1 LRRFIVRRL
10 FTSVLALLGATIII
24 FSASRLLADPVS
36 LFTPNEGYGMTK
48 EEYKRVVAQLHLDR
62 SVPIQYG
69 YWLADLVRGD
79 LGRDLSDRNLIGPK
93 LAKRIMP
100 TLKLALAG
108 WILATVVGVPL
119 GVLSA
124 MRRGSVLDYVGR
136 TFAVLG
142 QTLPVFWV
150 AIIAVLIF
158 SVQLKWLPSATMG
171 EGFAV
176 RNYVLPT
183 IALAWFPVAG
193 YVRIV
198 RSSMLDVLDSEYIK
212 LARAKG
218 VSNATVIW
226 KHAFKNAA
234 LAPLTFAGLLLG
246 GFIAGSVAV
255 ETVFAWPGLARYA
268 VEAVQ
273 TNNFTVIAVVTL
285 IFTGVYIVA
294 NFVID
299 ILYAFLDPR
308 IHYS

>member
-1 LRRFIVRRL
+1 
-10 FTSVLALLGATIII
+10 VLALLGATIII
-24 FSASRLLADPVS
+24 FSASRLLGDPVT

-48 EEYKRVVAQLHLDR
+48 EEYDRVVHQLHLDR
-62 SVPIQYG
+62 PVPVQYG
-69 YWLADLVRGD
+69 YWLADTIRGD
-79 LGRDLSDRNLIGPK
+79 LGRDLADRNLIAPK
-93 LAKRIMP
+93 LAKRITP

-108 WILATVVGVPL
+108 WILATVIGVPL

-124 MRRGSVLDYVGR
+124 VRRGSVLDYVAR

-142 QTLPVFWV
+142 QTLPVFWI

-158 SVQLKWLPSATMG
+158 SVRLKWLPSATMG
-171 EGFAV
+171 EGFAI

-183 IALAWFPVAG
+183 VALAWFPVAG

-198 RSSMLDVLDSEYIK
+198 RSSMLEVLDSEYVK

-218 VSNATVIW
+218 VSGTAVVW
-226 KHAFKNAA
+226 KHAFKNAS

-246 GFIAGSVAV
+246 GFISGSVAV

-273 TNNFTVIAVVTL
+273 TNNFTVIAVVTM
-285 IFTGVYIVA
+285 IFTAVYIVA
-294 NFVID
+294 NFIID

>member
-1 LRRFIVRRL
+1 MRRFIIRRL

-24 FSASRLLADPVS
+24 FSASRLLGDPVT

-48 EEYKRVVAQLHLDR
+48 EEYNRVVKQLHLDR
-62 SVPIQYG
+62 PVPVQYG
-69 YWLADLVRGD
+69 YWLADTLRGD

-93 LAKRIMP
+93 VAKRIMP
-100 TLKLALAG
+100 TLKLGLAG

-124 MRRGSVLDYVGR
+124 VKRGSVVDYVAR

-142 QTLPVFWV
+142 QTLPVFWI

-158 SVQLKWLPSATMG
+158 SVRLKWLPSATMG
-171 EGFAV
+171 EGFAI
-176 RNYVLPT
+176 RNFVLPT
-183 IALAWFPVAG
+183 LALAWFPVAG

-198 RSSMLDVLDSEYIK
+198 RSSMLEVLDSEYVK

-218 VSNATVIW
+218 VGNSTVVW
-226 KHAFKNAA
+226 KHAFKNAS

-285 IFTGVYIVA
+285 IFTAVYIVS

>member
-1 LRRFIVRRL
+1 
-10 FTSVLALLGATIII
+10 
-24 FSASRLLADPVS
+24 
-36 LFTPNEGYGMTK
+36 
-48 EEYKRVVAQLHLDR
+48 
-62 SVPIQYG
+62 
-69 YWLADLVRGD
+69 
-79 LGRDLSDRNLIGPK
+79 
-93 LAKRIMP
+93 
-100 TLKLALAG
+100 
-108 WILATVVGVPL
+108 
-119 GVLSA
+119 
-124 MRRGSVLDYVGR
+124 
-136 TFAVLG
+136 
-142 QTLPVFWV
+142 
-150 AIIAVLIF
+150 
-158 SVQLKWLPSATMG
+158 
-171 EGFAV
+171 
-176 RNYVLPT
+176 VLPT